1 MFTHSPFLNWRIC
14 FFNECI
20 DFTCSSFLFSAAL
33 RVQAYFKD
41 AVGERAN
48 TELLMLSHYS
58 PFNKH
63 LRVST
68 STVQA
73 KVIYHFSHPT
83 QLISQKFSV

>member
-1 MFTHSPFLNWRIC
+1 MKMNLIYTDFVLISFVFLG
-14 FFNECI
+14 
-20 DFTCSSFLFSAAL
+20 AM

-48 TELLMLSHYS
+48 AELLMLSHYS

-63 LRVST
+63 IRVST

-73 KVIYHFSHPT
+73 KVIR
-83 QLISQKFSV
+83 LIFIPIIYILF